1 MYKHNV
7 HVKGYIHAWPSMPS
21 SHACM
26 PLFTTWYALIPGI
39 ILPLRGGI
47 RPYAPPHREPLS
59 PRTMADAGQKKQ
71 RATEQGSKALRTIHF
86 AVARSPGNGMQPIL
100 DLQGGDAVQA

>member
-1 MYKHNV
+1 MDSQ
-7 HVKGYIHAWPSMPS
+7 GYIHVWPSMPS

-47 RPYAPPHREPLS
+47 RPYAPPQAWEEYWDTRS
-59 PRTMADAGQKKQ
+59 DVSAATTASRDSGRVPR
-71 RATEQGSKALRTIHF
+71 
-86 AVARSPGNGMQPIL
+86 RSH
-100 DLQGGDAVQA
+100 DRRVV